1 MFNDDLGHVIP
12 GRADGCH
19 TSVDVSIEQV
29 AKLAEQNTLPEPSLD
44 LSQLH
49 AAPSTFTFNRQTSN
63 PVLRAPAPPYSSD
76 DPWSA
81 PSRIAAG
88 GGGTSTTNDTTE
100 QTALTNGAP
109 SNVAGSGLPREWWK
123 RQEKVAVNFGGL
135 QGFILNRYMVY
146 DVVTEVRSF
155 ILRTMSLMTLI
166 LRLRSS
172 EEPLLLDATRNSYFS
187 SIVSCEHWHA
197 VMWPKLIVC
206 CVDRSCPPVSFPDN
220 TTTTS
225 QTDRT

>member
-1 MFNDDLGHVIP
+1 MNL
-12 GRADGCH
+12 RRC
-19 TSVDVSIEQV
+19 TSIDVSIEQV

-44 LSQLH
+44 LSQLST
-49 AAPSTFTFNRQTSN
+49 APSTFTFNRQTSN

-81 PSRIAAG
+81 PSRIGA
-88 GGGTSTTNDTTE
+88 GGGTSNGNDVTG

-109 SNVAGSGLPREWWK
+109 STVAGSGLPREWWK

-146 DVVTEVRSF
+146 DVVTDVSRF
-155 ILRTMSLMTLI
+155 ILRVNSSVDFGFDSEELPFRDDT
-166 LRLRSS
+166 RSS
-172 EEPLLLDATRNSYFS
+172 CFC
-187 SIVSCEHWHA
+187 SIVSVERLRML
-197 VMWPKLIVC
+197 VWPTLTTC
-206 CVDRSCPPVSFPDN
+206 CVVRSRPSVSFPDN
-220 TTTTS
+220 TTVTP